1 MSSIL
6 GKAQLL
12 RCPPGTSLQDEGRAL
27 GSNYGIPRS
36 GAMDLHSYHWAN
48 HLLKNPS
55 QAVALELVQPGLK
68 IKFEAPCRIALAG
81 AAAAVTVNQV
91 GISNPSLIAIDA
103 GDILEIGAFHTGA
116 RLYLCIEGGFQV
128 ERYLASGSDF
138 VSITGTATRATG
150 QPLYYLPIQAKS
162 VLQAKPKW
170 STDWFEPEAIQAY
183 PGPDWA
189 LLSADQQRI
198 LLDQPVHLSK
208 LSNRMGIQ
216 LEELVAN
223 ELEDLPTNPVF
234 PGTVQLTPGGK
245 IIILMRDAGV
255 TGGYP
260 RILQLSEDAQS
271 RIAQKKVGDSIRFQ
285 LLPSH

>member
-1 MSSIL
+1 MSTIL

-12 RCPPGTSLQDEGRAL
+12 RCPPGTSIQDEGRVL

-48 HLLKNPS
+48 HLLKNERT
-55 QAVALELVQPGLK
+55 AVALEMAQPGLK
-68 IKFEAPCRIALAG
+68 IKFEAPCRVALAG
-81 AAAAVTVNQV
+81 ADAAVTVNQV
-91 GISNPSLIAIDA
+91 AISNPSLISLDA
-103 GDILEIGAFHTGA
+103 EDLLEIGAFHAGA

-128 ERYLASGSDF
+128 EKYLGSGSDF

-150 QPLYYLPIQAKS
+150 EYLHYLPTQSKS

-170 STDWFEPEAIQAY
+170 STDWFEPEAIQVY
-183 PGPDWA
+183 SGPDWA
-189 LLSADQQRI
+189 LLSAEQQRI
-198 LLDQPVHLSK
+198 FLDQHFHLSK

-223 ELEDLPTNPVF
+223 ELDDLPTNPVF
-234 PGTVQLTPGGK
+234 PGTMQLTPGGK

-260 RILQLSEDAQS
+260 RILQLCENAQS
-271 RIAQKKVGDSIRFQ
+271 RLAQKKVGDPIRFQ
-285 LLPSH
+285 LIQAN